1 LPVVTV
7 NGGGLRDVATVEAFF
22 AMAILK
28 GRFAHP
34 AVQRA
39 MIMALSMNAGVADS
53 TSRATTVGRGANS
66 GRVVVPHTPLLR
78 QETVAAL
85 HAQGAT
91 VELTDVSGSDTAYW
105 GALCSLWAQQ
115 ETFTLVEHDVVLPP
129 GALASLDS
137 CPEPW
142 CSVPSFDWWAHMRD
156 PNLGDFERGVLGRVA
171 WTATFL
177 RANRFRR
184 DAIEAHPDLFTT
196 IPPWCPHWQG
206 LDRASLPRLASRIGQ
221 AHVHEHPIL
230 HLVGAESEADRGPE
244 NNKRA
249 FKYYRWLSKWA
260 PEREELFQ
268 LSKEIVSGSG
278 RDDLVFLERKMIAAW
293 AKVVLE
299 RLPAGADSIPSGLMV
314 G

>member
-1 LPVVTV
+1 M
-7 NGGGLRDVATVEAFF
+7 
-22 AMAILK
+22 AMALF
-28 GRFAHP
+28 G
-34 AVQRA
+34 
-39 MIMALSMNAGVADS
+39 MNAGVADS

-66 GRVVVPHTPLLR
+66 GRVVVPHTALLR
-78 QETVAAL
+78 KETVAAL
-85 HAQGAT
+85 YAQDAT
-91 VELTDVSGSDTAYW
+91 VELTDVSGAPSAYW
-105 GALCSLWAQQ
+105 ELFCSLWAQR

-129 GALASLDS
+129 EALASMDS

-156 PNLGDFERGVLGRVA
+156 PNLGAEERRVLGQVA

-184 DAIEAHPDLFTT
+184 EAIAAHPDLFTT
-196 IPPWCPHWQG
+196 IPPWCRNWQG
-206 LDRASLPRLASRIGQ
+206 LDLASLPRLASRIGQ
-221 AHVHEHPIL
+221 PHVHEHPIL

-249 FKYYRWLSKWA
+249 FKQYCWLSKWA

-268 LSKEIVSGSG
+268 LSKEILSGSG

-299 RLPAGADSIPSGLMV
+299 RLPPGADSIPTELMV